1 MFLCMS
7 EPNETVDP
15 TLSIDEL
22 ARRVELPSS
31 TIRMYQARKLLQ
43 PPTRVGRG
51 AVYGAEHLNRLQLIA
66 SLQSRGFSL
75 AAIGGLIEA
84 WEHGQDLE
92 SLVGSEATL
101 ARILHTPE
109 PLRMPLAEAVE
120 RVGAPTDLEAMQPVI
135 DAGVLTLETDDT
147 GEVIVVV
154 PNPVL
159 LEAGE
164 VLHSIGVT
172 AEERVAE
179 FVFTREHVN
188 QIVDRFVDLFDNH
201 LPGVAAHLT
210 NPDEAHTKDTAEIF
224 ARLVV
229 TAERIL
235 VSMFREEVRARATAR
250 LGEAD
255 RSHL

>member
-101 ARILHTPE
+101 AD
-109 PLRMPLAEAVE
+109 LAH
-120 RVGAPTDLEAMQPVI
+120 
-135 DAGVLTLETDDT
+135 AGT
-147 GEVIVVV
+147 
-154 PNPVL
+154 
-159 LEAGE
+159 
-164 VLHSIGVT
+164 
-172 AEERVAE
+172 VA
-179 FVFTREHVN
+179 N
-188 QIVDRFVDLFDNH
+188 
-201 LPGVAAHLT
+201 AA
-210 NPDEAHTKDTAEIF
+210 
-224 ARLVV
+224 
-229 TAERIL
+229 
-235 VSMFREEVRARATAR
+235 S
-250 LGEAD
+250 
-255 RSHL
+255 RSG